1 MNIIIMNQ
9 WEFSI
14 LQKADIKK
22 SELFWT
28 LFGKLIVFE
37 WFLYKSF
44 RISDYKRSQTSTVC
58 CILRNFT
65 LKFRY

>member
-22 SELFWT
+22 SEIVLT
-28 LFGKLIVFE
+28 LFGKLIVFGR
-37 WFLYKSF
+37 FLYKSF

-58 CILRNFT
+58 
-65 LKFRY
+65 